1 MFLDASA
8 IWMASDKSPL
18 IKWSSRPMWGLP
30 PWVLHGTAADPKAM
44 FRGSG
49 HTPDCPCGLS
59 NHQPTY
65 HITRTETLKTAANK
79 MLCDRWWCHT
89 YSKYL
94 LTPIKVALCSCEIS
108 PFYEKPFSLCGP
120 IYFCCIFSCYSAT
133 AVLMSLL
140 GVLRSLT
147 RHRFP
152 LRFQQLQTNLP
163 YSNCK
168 YVEKTS
174 L

>member
-1 MFLDASA
+1 MVCIPSVFLDASA

-30 PWVLHGTAADPKAM
+30 PRVLHGTAADPKAM

-65 HITRTETLKTAANK
+65 HITRTETLKTAAYK
-79 MLCDRWWCHT
+79 MLCDRWCCHT

-94 LTPIKVALCSCEIS
+94 LTPIKVALCSCKIS
-108 PFYEKPFSLCGP
+108 PFLRETVFIMWAYLFLLH
-120 IYFCCIFSCYSAT
+120 IFMLLSYCHFNVYIRCFRESDETQIAI
-133 AVLMSLL
+133 AV
-140 GVLRSLT
+140 
-147 RHRFP
+147 
-152 LRFQQLQTNLP
+152 
-163 YSNCK
+163 
-168 YVEKTS
+168 
-174 L
+174 